1 MNNMIKETDKNNVIG
16 TSFYNDTIN
25 ASVNELIGILH
36 IEPFKNFDNKTKFQ
50 WCLEYYSETLNKRFY
65 FTIYDYKEDWD
76 SYVEFDD
83 ISDDLYATKIN
94 WHKINWHIGGKC
106 VDDTSLAKIALT
118 NELKEF
124 RNID

>member
-16 TSFYNDTIN
+16 TSFYNDIIN

-76 SYVEFDD
+76 SYVESD
-83 ISDDLYATKIN
+83 DDLYAT
-94 WHKINWHIGGKC
+94 KINWHIGGKC
-106 VDDTSLAKIALT
+106 VDNTSLAKIDIT
-118 NELKEF
+118 NKLKEF
-124 RNID
+124 RNKD

>member
-1 MNNMIKETDKNNVIG
+1 MNNIIKETDKNNVIG
-16 TSFYNDTIN
+16 TSFYNDIIN
-25 ASVNELIGILH
+25 ASVNELINILH

-50 WCLEYYSETLNKRFY
+50 WCLEYYFEILNKRFY

-76 SYVEFDD
+76 SYVESDD
-83 ISDDLYATKIN
+83 ISDDLYAT
-94 WHKINWHIGGKC
+94 KINWHIGGKC

-124 RNID
+124 RNKD

>member
-1 MNNMIKETDKNNVIG
+1 MNNIIKETDKNNVIG
-16 TSFYNDTIN
+16 TSFYNDTIS
-25 ASVNELIGILH
+25 ASVNELINILR

-76 SYVEFDD
+76 SYVESDD
-83 ISDDLYATKIN
+83 ISDDIYST
-94 WHKINWHIGGKC
+94 KINWHIGGKC
-106 VDDTSLAKIALT
+106 VDNTSLAKIALT

-124 RNID
+124 RNKD

>member
-1 MNNMIKETDKNNVIG
+1 MNDMIKETDKNNVIG

-25 ASVNELIGILH
+25 ASVNELIDILH

-76 SYVEFDD
+76 SYVESD
-83 ISDDLYATKIN
+83 ISDEPYATKTN

-106 VDDTSLAKIALT
+106 VDDTSLVKIDIT
-118 NELKEF
+118 NKLKEF
-124 RNID
+124 RNKD

>member
-1 MNNMIKETDKNNVIG
+1 MNNIIKETNKNNVIG

-25 ASVNELIGILH
+25 ASVNELINILH

-50 WCLEYYSETLNKRFY
+50 WCLEYYSETLNKRFH

-76 SYVEFDD
+76 SYVESD
-83 ISDDLYATKIN
+83 ISDDPYATKIN

-106 VDDTSLAKIALT
+106 VDDTSLAKITLT
-118 NELKEF
+118 NKLKEF
-124 RNID
+124 RNKD